1 MKLLVILIRYGVK
14 NLDFLPKIFL
24 NFNFYTKIDFL
35 CKFSI
40 FQNSIFSKNLDF
52 FLLAHLNFQLLN
64 HPEFGCI
71 EKIKTISTTFMAASG
86 LNGEVV
92 GNTHVVAVAKFAI
105 ALLNKLEH
113 INEHSFNHF
122 KLRIGKIFMFS
133 A

>member
-1 MKLLVILIRYGVK
+1 MKLEILFFAFFYQ
-14 NLDFLPKIFL
+14 KIFSNISIFTLKSIL
-24 NFNFYTKIDFL
+24 NFDF
-35 CKFSI
+35 
-40 FQNSIFSKNLDF
+40 LDF
-52 FLLAHLNFQLLN
+52 FLLAHLIFQLLN

-122 KLRIGKIFMFS
+122 KLRIGKISMS
-133 A
+133 SG